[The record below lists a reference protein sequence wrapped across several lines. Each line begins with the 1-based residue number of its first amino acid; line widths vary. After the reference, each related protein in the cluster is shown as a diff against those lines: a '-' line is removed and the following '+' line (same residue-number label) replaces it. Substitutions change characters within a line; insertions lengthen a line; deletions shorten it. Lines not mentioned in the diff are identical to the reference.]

1 MLAIGSATCY
11 RARTQDTR
19 DDAEVT
25 MDVRDSVQEAER
37 ERPDE
42 RLAGRARLA
51 RVACGVGLGLALG
64 LGVAMAPV
72 PVTAGVA
79 PVGAVIARA
88 AEGTGLTQD
97 DPIVIDASEEAE
109 NPFPDKLTPEM
120 IAESTHEGKGP
131 LPELRHVRGAR
142 DEGRLRGED
151 ALQAQRAQHAPARA
165 LRAVSRPARAHPLL
179 RGIHAREPLL
189 RAGFTFTVGHL
200 SYDAWDSPN
209 PLVSG
214 PGNGSFQ
221 LLPTS
226 VVRHNGK
233 DLPAQG
239 IYWRINYPVGA
250 TQYFEVH
257 FDVPEGA
264 TTIVA
269 NGYPGTPDATIPP
282 GNLFRSYRTQQPTS
296 AIFHLV
302 EEGAYRAACGL
313 GSKDPILERSTG
325 ERAYSEAPFPP
336 LDVADLAEPTV
347 TRGSFQ
353 TAYGS
358 MMLYGQPLLSPEGSP
373 SKDFVYDAAADR
385 WVYGEVKPTYAELT
399 ARTVPGYVLVGDD
412 IDKAPH
418 PESADANDPLKAEG
432 QGNHYLTMARDASG
446 KVYREK
452 NYYLVY
458 RSLPIPVNFTVTAA
472 GTPVEGA
479 TYDLLAVVDGQ
490 ERPVA
495 SGLTSDG
502 AGSFSTAAKATPA
515 YEELQAVAA
524 RDDAFDADARA
535 WRDGDD
541 AYLVPGDYVLRPTSA
556 PEGYEASELRFT
568 VAPIGVT
575 GSEEEGYAVTPQHFD
590 LAASVKSAPEPQPE
604 PGVDPGSKPS
614 TDAPSGRE
622 GGASATAR
630 GDAKPA
636 GRRVRKRPLP
646 DTGDA
651 TPTSAGVVATVG
663 ATALAAGA
671 AITERVSGRRRRAR

>member
-1 MLAIGSATCY
+1 
-11 RARTQDTR
+11 
-19 DDAEVT
+19 
-25 MDVRDSVQEAER
+25 MDVRDSVQEAGR

-51 RVACGVGLGLALG
+51 RVACGVGPGLALG

-79 PVGAVIARA
+79 PVGAAVARA
-88 AEGTGLTQD
+88 AEGTGLSQD

-131 LPELRHVRGAR
+131 YQNYAMYVELEMKDGSVVKMPFKPN
-142 DEGRLRGED
+142 
-151 ALQAQRAQHAPARA
+151 ALNMPPLEPFVQYHDQLAHIHFYVAFMPAN
-165 LRAVSRPARAHPLL
+165 LSYGH
-179 RGIHAREPLL
+179 
-189 RAGFTFTVGHL
+189 GFTFTVGHL

-226 VVRHNGK
+226 VVRHNGE

-250 TQYFEVH
+250 TQYFEVR

-269 NGYPGTPDATIPP
+269 DGYPGTPDATVPP

-296 AIFHLV
+296 ATFHLV
-302 EEGAYRAACGL
+302 EEGAYRAARGL
-313 GSKDPILERSTG
+313 GAKDPIRERSAG

-347 TRGSFQ
+347 TRGSSQ

-385 WVYGEVKPTYAELT
+385 WVYGEVKPTYAELA
-399 ARTVPGYVLVGDD
+399 ARTIPGYVLVGDD

-446 KVYREK
+446 
-452 NYYLVY
+452 
-458 RSLPIPVNFTVTAA
+458 
-472 GTPVEGA
+472 
-479 TYDLLAVVDGQ
+479 
-490 ERPVA
+490 
-495 SGLTSDG
+495 
-502 AGSFSTAAKATPA
+502 
-515 YEELQAVAA
+515 
-524 RDDAFDADARA
+524 
-535 WRDGDD
+535 
-541 AYLVPGDYVLRPTSA
+541 
-556 PEGYEASELRFT
+556 
-568 VAPIGVT
+568 
-575 GSEEEGYAVTPQHFD
+575 
-590 LAASVKSAPEPQPE
+590 
-604 PGVDPGSKPS
+604 
-614 TDAPSGRE
+614 
-622 GGASATAR
+622 
-630 GDAKPA
+630 
-636 GRRVRKRPLP
+636 RV
-646 DTGDA
+646 
-651 TPTSAGVVATVG
+651 
-663 ATALAAGA
+663 
-671 AITERVSGRRRRAR
+671 

>member
-1 MLAIGSATCY
+1 
-11 RARTQDTR
+11 
-19 DDAEVT
+19 
-25 MDVRDSVQEAER
+25 MDVRDSVQKAGR
-37 ERPDE
+37 QRPDE
-42 RLAGRARLA
+42 TLAGRARLA

-79 PVGAVIARA
+79 PVGAVVARA

-120 IAESTHEGKGP
+120 IAESAHEGKGP
-131 LPELRHVRGAR
+131 YQNYAMYVELEMKDGSVVKMPFKPN
-142 DEGRLRGED
+142 
-151 ALQAQRAQHAPARA
+151 ALNMPPLEPFVQYHDQLAHLHFYVAFMPAN
-165 LRAVSRPARAHPLL
+165 LSYGH
-179 RGIHAREPLL
+179 
-189 RAGFTFTVGHL
+189 GFTFTVGHL

-250 TQYFEVH
+250 TQYFEVR

-269 NGYPGTPDATIPP
+269 DGYPGTPDATIPP

-302 EEGAYRAACGL
+302 EEGAYRAARGL

-336 LDVADLAEPTV
+336 LDVADLTEPTV

-418 PESADANDPLKAEG
+418 PESADANDLLKAEG

-502 AGSFSTAAKATPA
+502 AGSFSPAAKATPA